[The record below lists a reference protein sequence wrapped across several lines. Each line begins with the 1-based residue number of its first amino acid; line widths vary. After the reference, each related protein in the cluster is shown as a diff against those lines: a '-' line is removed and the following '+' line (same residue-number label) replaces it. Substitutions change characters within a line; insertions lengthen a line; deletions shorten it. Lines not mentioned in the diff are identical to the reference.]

1 MKREYLLPRVSK
13 KIAFTDDPMNVL
25 NQAPNV
31 GFERGMLSVDLLDKM
46 IQEAIPKDTP
56 DAEKPAVSIGRTIA
70 PIKEREPV
78 QIQYRNNLPDWKER
92 DFSGIATDVDND
104 ILVHYDITGN
114 STTEGKWD
122 TYKHVSMTL
131 GEYPEN
137 DRQEFKA
144 TKKTAGNWTTQ
155 C

>member
-1 MKREYLLPRVSK
+1 MTAEWGVISQELMKRGILVTTGVKEKLLSL
-13 KIAFTDDPMNVL
+13 DDPMNVL

-92 DFSGIATDVDND
+92 DFRELQPMLTMTSW
-104 ILVHYDITGN
+104 
-114 STTEGKWD
+114 STTISQGTARLKVKWD
-122 TYKHVSMTL
+122 TYKHVSMIAWRVS
-131 GEYPEN
+131 G
-137 DRQEFKA
+137 K
-144 TKKTAGNWTTQ
+144 
-155 C
+155 